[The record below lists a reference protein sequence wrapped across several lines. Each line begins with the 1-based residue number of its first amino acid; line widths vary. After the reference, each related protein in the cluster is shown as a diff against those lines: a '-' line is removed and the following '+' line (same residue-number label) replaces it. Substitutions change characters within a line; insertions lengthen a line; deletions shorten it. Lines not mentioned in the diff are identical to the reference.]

1 MWTFFFYVLSAL
13 LSLLA
18 AAFISLIMNYCGA
31 APTQLVFAVMAI
43 IVFVVRLFPQP
54 RGSLQANFT
63 FGQTTFGQ
71 LGDSENPGGLRGY
84 ILHCP
89 TCDITAHPALA
100 TLSDSSTDANAV
112 TLAGS
117 YTMVSTKV
125 FKTVYGLDD
134 KFKYSAKKIS
144 ERGGAGFELS
154 LECEFTGQENA
165 LLGFIRRY
173 ASVPGVF
180 YCVTPEGTQYCLGT
194 EAYPAWAE
202 VSEYTTGAG
211 MKELR
216 NAKVTIK
223 CYSLAPVQ
231 KFAGTVPIS

>member
-1 MWTFFFYVLSAL
+1 MWSFFYYILSAM
-13 LSLLA
+13 LSLIA
-18 AAFISLIMNYCGA
+18 AAVLCSIMAFCGA
-31 APTQLVFAVMAI
+31 HITQLVFAVMAV
-43 IVFVVRLFPQP
+43 IVFVVRMFPQP
-54 RGSLQANFT
+54 RGALQANFT
-63 FGQTTFGQ
+63 FGQTIFGQ

-100 TLSDSSTDANAV
+100 ALSDTSTNANAV
-112 TLAGS
+112 TLAGT

-134 KFKYSAKKIS
+134 KFKYSAKKVS
-144 ERGGAGFELS
+144 ERGGAGFMLT
-154 LECEFTGQENA
+154 LECEFTGQEDA
-165 LLGFIRRY
+165 MLGFIRRY

-216 NAKVTIK
+216 NAKVTIT